1 MEQKSIRTLGKHGL
15 FLQKR
20 FPNRKHSISYAI
32 AVIDEFVKVPLN
44 QDQFDALASLI
55 SDVGKEIFASSM
67 ALKNINSK
75 EFSQVWVDIG
85 SLGLKH
91 GNIFQRRVEGVV
103 FKGTFCGH
111 I

>member
-20 FPNRKHSISYAI
+20 FPNRNHSISYAI
-32 AVIDEFVKVPLN
+32 AVIDEFVTVPLN
-44 QDQFDALASLI
+44 QDQFDALVSLI
-55 SDVGKEIFASSM
+55 SDVGKEIFVSSM

-85 SLGLKH
+85 SIGLKH